1 MPSFVLVEF
10 ATGYTLFEK
19 LEQDEVGL
27 AQSNYQGYA
36 DHEQF
41 KKVAKLKSFAPF
53 KSAAHALENAND
65 VSEGIMNEYLKS
77 FLEMNLHSEKGLILG
92 VGDAGLAGSI
102 KDGLKLNC
110 VHDESTREFI
120 RGVRNDC
127 VKLLPVLKDGDIGRA
142 QLGLGHAY
150 SRSKVKFNV
159 NRVDNMITQ
168 SIALLDQ
175 LDKDIN
181 TFSMRVRFHWLTK
194 RVVWMALSRTH
205 QDCKW

>member
-1 MPSFVLVEF
+1 MLVGNALVSNWAVFLFSSSKMPSFVLVEF
-10 ATGYTLFEK
+10 ATGYTLFER

-27 AQSNYQGYA
+27 SQTFYSQFA
-36 DHEQF
+36 DIEKF

-77 FLEMNLHSEKGLILG
+77 FLEMNLHAEKGLTLG
-92 VGDAGLAGSI
+92 VGESGLAGSI
-102 KDGLKLNC
+102 KESLSLNC
-110 VHDESTREFI
+110 VHDEMTREFI
-120 RGVRNDC
+120 RGVKANAA
-127 VKLLPVLKDGDIGRA
+127 KLLPVLKDGDIDRA

-181 TFSMRVRFHWLTK
+181 TFSMRVR
-194 RVVWMALSRTH
+194 
-205 QDCKW
+205 